1 MADKIEDAGAG
12 LWEPVRPAEP
22 TRREPRASAP
32 EPSSDSVPSDVRSL
46 FVAPVDS
53 GPLQQVAGQ
62 APSAPA
68 APPPTTTPAAPVP
81 GPKTPVIQY
90 PAAQPGPI
98 NGQFSTSP
106 AMPMQT
112 YEPTNRGG
120 SLPDSRTGVPQ
131 PVQNSQPVRNSQP
144 VQNLHP
150 VQNSQPGPTAHSS
163 ARPLQQPQVPF
174 SPGVH
179 PPNPAIRQFGHPGA
193 APVQNGH
200 ALQNGQ
206 AVPMAPPTAPPTRA
220 PMPQTGLT
228 SAPDSRFES
237 ALPMTAQDLSAALL
251 VKRPV
256 RPAPVGGWRK
266 ALYTLSGRS
275 VNLGNG
281 AKEQHLVEL
290 TRQINQPLQ
299 GCYKVAV
306 LSLKGG
312 VGKTTTTATLGSM
325 FGSIR
330 GDRVVAVDANPDRG
344 TLSQKI
350 PLETPAT
357 VRNLLRDENSI
368 EKYSDVRGYTS
379 QNRHRLEVLASD
391 SDPAVS
397 EAFSG
402 GDYTRTVDMLEKFY
416 SIVLTDCGTGLMH
429 SAMQAIL
436 EGADSLIVVSSGS
449 VDGAR
454 SASATLDWLD
464 AHGYSR
470 LVATSVAVINA
481 VRPRSGKVDLPRVVE
496 HFEQR
501 CRAVKLIPFDPHLEE
516 GAEIDLDRLRPGTR
530 EAVLEL
536 AAVVAQDFP
545 ASPFALTGR

>member
-144 VQNLHP
+144 VQNLQP

-163 ARPLQQPQVPF
+163 ARPLQQPQAPF

-200 ALQNGQ
+200 ALQDGQ

-220 PMPQTGLT
+220 PMPQSGLT

>member
-68 APPPTTTPAAPVP
+68 APPPTTTPAAPVT

-131 PVQNSQPVRNSQP
+131 PVQN
-144 VQNLHP
+144 LHP

-163 ARPLQQPQVPF
+163 ARPLQQPQAPF

>member
-62 APSAPA
+62 APGAPA